1 MKEEILQELN
11 DLCRDTLVDHLG
23 IIYTAV
29 GDDWLEARMPVDR
42 RTCRPD
48 GKLHGGAN
56 MALAETVAGAL
67 STILQPTG
75 ERSRVF
81 GIEVN
86 GNHMRQPPW
95 QAHPRRAGRN
105 PRRARHPRHRQP
117 RHQHDS
123 LNRPSPFLPCR
134 APPPAAS
141 LHVSGCLPTSF

>member
-67 STILQPTG
+67 STPTG

-86 GNHMRQPPW
+86 GNHMRQA
-95 QAHPRRAGRN
+95 QGAYVT
-105 PRRARHPRHRQP
+105 ARGCFLHRGKRTHVVQVEI
-117 RHQHDS
+117 RDEQGT
-123 LNRPSPFLPCR
+123 LVTVNR
-134 APPPAAS
+134 
-141 LHVSGCLPTSF
+141 VTNMIV

>member
-29 GDDWLEARMPVDR
+29 GNDWLEARMPVDR

-86 GNHMRQPPW
+86 GNHMRQA
-95 QAHPRRAGRN
+95 QGAYVT
-105 PRRARHPRHRQP
+105 ARGCFLHRGKRTHVVQVEI
-117 RHQHDS
+117 RDEQGT
-123 LNRPSPFLPCR
+123 LVTVNR
-134 APPPAAS
+134 
-141 LHVSGCLPTSF
+141 VTNMIV

>member
-86 GNHMRQPPW
+86 GNHMRQA
-95 QAHPRRAGRN
+95 QGAYVT
-105 PRRARHPRHRQP
+105 ARGCFLHRGK
-117 RHQHDS
+117 RT
-123 LNRPSPFLPCR
+123 
-134 APPPAAS
+134 
-141 LHVSGCLPTSF
+141 HVVQVEIRDEQGTLVTVNCVTNMIV

>member
-23 IIYTAV
+23 ITYTAV

-86 GNHMRQPPW
+86 GNHMRQA
-95 QAHPRRAGRN
+95 QGAYVT
-105 PRRARHPRHRQP
+105 ARGCFLHRGKRTHVVQVEI
-117 RHQHDS
+117 RDEQGT
-123 LNRPSPFLPCR
+123 LVTVNR
-134 APPPAAS
+134 
-141 LHVSGCLPTSF
+141 VTNMIV

>member
-29 GDDWLEARMPVDR
+29 GDEWLEARMPVDR

-86 GNHMRQPPW
+86 GNHMRQA
-95 QAHPRRAGRN
+95 QGAYVT
-105 PRRARHPRHRQP
+105 ARGCFLHRGKRTHVVQVEI
-117 RHQHDS
+117 RDEQGT
-123 LNRPSPFLPCR
+123 LVTVNR
-134 APPPAAS
+134 
-141 LHVSGCLPTSF
+141 VTNMIV

>member
-56 MALAETVAGAL
+56 MAMAETVAGAL

-86 GNHMRQPPW
+86 GNHMRQA
-95 QAHPRRAGRN
+95 QGAYVT
-105 PRRARHPRHRQP
+105 ARGCFLHRGKRTHVVQVEI
-117 RHQHDS
+117 RDEQGT
-123 LNRPSPFLPCR
+123 LVTVNR
-134 APPPAAS
+134 
-141 LHVSGCLPTSF
+141 VTNMIV